1 MDLSAGVGMNC
12 KELNTVEI
20 NACALIALPTTTN
33 YVDTIV
39 VCMTPVTYVPPEG
52 RCLNVVIGES
62 TGEPYIPPII
72 IPVVD
77 NVEWIAGEVMEWT
90 TNDIVNWI

>member
-1 MDLSAGVGMNC
+1 MNC

-52 RCLNVVIGES
+52 LCINIIVEES
-62 TGEPYIPPII
+62 
-72 IPVVD
+72 
-77 NVEWIAGEVMEWT
+77 
-90 TNDIVNWI
+90 